1 MLIGKFKFFYLMS
14 LIALSIPNV
23 ACAKKNEVLCDTSNI
38 EESIQCVK
46 RENATLSNK
55 LELLSNDERT
65 DYSIWMQDIKN
76 KCEGKKSYTLGEGA
90 ALIREQCYK
99 EEYIDRLENISIKK
113 NISKIDVKKKNEDGL
128 LVTTLPYNSDDH
140 INCLLNNNKNSCNRV
155 NLIDT
160 PDLLKVYNFIDE
172 SFGPSVVF
180 PETTNGVLLIASPS
194 TSDSGSPLINL
205 TSVNLLGLTNK
216 ISLDASKNIFINENG
231 EISYLKN
238 AKPIKIILN
247 KNGEFVK

>member
-1 MLIGKFKFFYLMS
+1 MLIGKCKFFYLMFV
-14 LIALSIPNV
+14 LTLSIPNV
-23 ACAKKNEVLCDTSNI
+23 ACAKKNEVLCDTNNI
-38 EESIQCVK
+38 EKSIQCVK
-46 RENATLSNK
+46 RENAALSNK
-55 LELLSNDERT
+55 LELLSNDKRT
-65 DYSIWMQDIKN
+65 DYSVWMQNIKN

-113 NISKIDVKKKNEDGL
+113 NISKLDVKKKNEDGL
-128 LVTTLPYNSDDH
+128 LVTSLPYNSDDH
-140 INCLLNNNKNSCNRV
+140 INCLLNNNQKSCHRV

-172 SFGPSVVF
+172 SFGSSVVF
-180 PETTNGVLLIASPS
+180 PETTDGVLLIASPS

-216 ISLDASKNIFINENG
+216 ISLDASKNILINGSG

-238 AKPIKIILN
+238 GKPIKIILN
-247 KNGEFVK
+247 NNGEFVK